1 MTDAA
6 FAGALAN
13 LSPEKRALLAAM
25 LQPPPEPLAIIGMA
39 CRFPGGA
46 NTPEQFWH
54 NLLAGKDAITEVP
67 ADRWAVDDYYSAD
80 PAAPGKTLSRHG
92 GFVDQVDQ
100 FDAAFFGLAPREAL
114 RRPPP

>member
-25 LQPPPEPLAIIGMA
+25 LQPPPEPLAIIGLA

-46 NTPEQFWH
+46 NTPEQFWR
-54 NLLAGKDAITEVP
+54 NLLAGQDAITEVP
-67 ADRWAVDDYYSAD
+67 AGRWPVDDYYSPD

-92 GFVDQVDQ
+92 GFLDQVDQ
-100 FDAAFFGLAPREAL
+100 FDAAFFGS
-114 RRPPP
+114 RPGRPVRSA